1 MKLIIINGPNL
12 NLLGEREPE
21 IYGSETL
28 EQVNEWIENHELCK
42 NLELEFFNQTL
53 KVNSLISYIQKKK
66 CRLLH
71 FKCRSINS
79 LFLRI
84 KRCYSWH
91 PNSDSRSSFIKYL

>member
-42 NLELEFFNQTL
+42 NLELEFFQSNSEGKLIDFLHSKRKSVDYCILNAGALTHYSL
-53 KVNSLISYIQKKK
+53 SLIHI
-66 CRLLH
+66 
-71 FKCRSINS
+71 
-79 LFLRI
+79 
-84 KRCYSWH
+84 
-91 PNSDSRSSFIKYL
+91 